1 MSNQIKYMFQGFLFV
16 LIFIGIL
23 VLTYYALKFI
33 NKKMSISSNNTME
46 VISGLPLSQNKG
58 IYIIR
63 ILTNYYIVGLGEQI
77 TLLSRITDEEEL
89 EILKNIQN
97 GESLTLLGT
106 DFSKILSEQFSKFSN
121 SSRGEDQ

>member
-1 MSNQIKYMFQGFLFV
+1 MFQGFLFV